1 MYSRSATPWSKRE
14 EDNLLPWL
22 EENSE
27 LPWIA
32 RSDAYLD
39 QVGVK
44 RSVESLRGKKYHI
57 LRKSRL
63 GRVRP
68 SRQATTSKGRGKSR
82 RLRATSNTRCNL
94 SSSDSI
100 SCGNVRRWLHDIP
113 EVAPDGVKSQEP
125 PSAEASSSGM
135 RRSSLFLWFKAYS
148 FCSSWIIFTESRWTR
163 ESIIFQALELC
174 ALGLWAKTAYL
185 IRSTALV
192 IESSGTLWVMEKSKA
207 FQSLWILFSRGF
219 HHKAYVVMYLVLL
232 NQNTAQ
238 RDNMLLEITRG
249 TPVSCR

>member
-22 EENSE
+22 KENSE

-32 RSDAYLD
+32 RPDAYLE

-57 LRKSRL
+57 PRKRRL

-68 SRQATTSKGRGKSR
+68 SRRATTSEGRGKSR
-82 RLRATSNTRCNL
+82 RLRATTRCNL
-94 SSSDSI
+94 SSSDSS

-113 EVAPDGVKSQEP
+113 EVAPDGVKSQELP
-125 PSAEASSSGM
+125 LAEASSYGM
-135 RRSSLFLWFKAYS
+135 RRSSLFLRLKAYY
-148 FCSSWIIFTESRWTR
+148 FCSSWIIFTGPRWTR

-174 ALGLWAKTAYL
+174 ALGLWPKTTYL
-185 IRSTALV
+185 MRLTMLV
-192 IESSGTLWVMEKSKA
+192 IESSGTLWVMEKQRHFK
-207 FQSLWILFSRGF
+207 
-219 HHKAYVVMYLVLL
+219 VLEYYSAEDFIIKP
-232 NQNTAQ
+232 TW
-238 RDNMLLEITRG
+238 ECI
-249 TPVSCR
+249 

>member
-32 RSDAYLD
+32 RSDAYLE

-57 LRKSRL
+57 LRKRRL

-68 SRQATTSKGRGKSR
+68 SRQATTSKSRGKSR
-82 RLRATSNTRCNL
+82 RLRAISNTRCNL

-100 SCGNVRRWLHDIP
+100 SCRNVRQWLHNIP
-113 EVAPDGVKSQEP
+113 EVVPDGVKRQELL
-125 PSAEASSSGM
+125 SAETSSCGM
-135 RRSSLFLWFKAYS
+135 RKCSRFL
-148 FCSSWIIFTESRWTR
+148 
-163 ESIIFQALELC
+163 
-174 ALGLWAKTAYL
+174 
-185 IRSTALV
+185 
-192 IESSGTLWVMEKSKA
+192 
-207 FQSLWILFSRGF
+207 
-219 HHKAYVVMYLVLL
+219 
-232 NQNTAQ
+232 
-238 RDNMLLEITRG
+238 
-249 TPVSCR
+249 

>member
-57 LRKSRL
+57 LRKRRL

-68 SRQATTSKGRGKSR
+68 SQRATTSKGRGKSR
-82 RLRATSNTRCNL
+82 RLRATARCNL

-113 EVAPDGVKSQEP
+113 EVAPDGVKSQEL
-125 PSAEASSSGM
+125 PSVEVSSYGM
-135 RRSSLFLWFKAYS
+135 RRSSLFLRFKAYS

-185 IRSTALV
+185 IRPTALV
-192 IESSGTLWVMEKSKA
+192 IESCFGWWKNLWHFKIFEDYSA
-207 FQSLWILFSRGF
+207 
-219 HHKAYVVMYLVLL
+219 
-232 NQNTAQ
+232 
-238 RDNMLLEITRG
+238 
-249 TPVSCR
+249 